1 MQLSWNILVALFF
14 LFLVRPYVGVIVLL
28 SLVFVLFEKYKNI
41 INKKFWIP
49 IVLLS
54 FFGVVFFM
62 TQFVKLESLSIE
74 SILLKFEGYQNYVE
88 KYTDSNYLADLGY
101 IGRVLMLLCLPLFYK
116 VENFFQFISSIENL
130 MLLLV
135 VIYFFFKKFY
145 NHTRNWFELDTK
157 FALYTSI
164 SIFLFLSTYIYNLG
178 LASRMRLMF
187 YPLFFY
193 VMAQSL
199 KKDKLNEK
207 KKIVRITTVP
217 ISLEKL
223 LTGQLTYMSQFYE
236 VIAISS
242 EKENLVK
249 FGKSN
254 QLPVFYLN
262 LTRKITPFYDL
273 YAIFRLVVFLIKTKP
288 EIVHTHTPKAGMVG
302 MIASK
307 LAGVPHRLHTVAGL
321 PLMEAVGVKR
331 KILNLVE
338 KITYVCAT
346 KVYPNSK
353 GLEEFILEN
362 NFAPKEKIKI
372 IGNGSSNGINTAFFA
387 PEQISKEETLK
398 LKAQLDIAKDDFV
411 FIFVG
416 RLVKDKGINELITAF
431 TNLNLSK
438 TKLLLVGPLE
448 SDLDP
453 LLPETLTEI
462 EENINIINVG
472 YQSDVRPYFKVA
484 NLLVFPSYR
493 EGFPNVVMQAGA
505 MGLPAIVSNI
515 NGCNEIIEEEKN
527 GLIIPVKNSKAIEE
541 AMRKV
546 YQEKSLFDQLKSN
559 ARQMIVSRYEQ
570 KIIWEAIR
578 NEYENLEHV

>member
-1 MQLSWNILVALFF
+1 M
-14 LFLVRPYVGVIVLL
+14 
-28 SLVFVLFEKYKNI
+28 
-41 INKKFWIP
+41 
-49 IVLLS
+49 
-54 FFGVVFFM
+54 
-62 TQFVKLESLSIE
+62 
-74 SILLKFEGYQNYVE
+74 
-88 KYTDSNYLADLGY
+88 
-101 IGRVLMLLCLPLFYK
+101 
-116 VENFFQFISSIENL
+116 
-130 MLLLV
+130 
-135 VIYFFFKKFY
+135 
-145 NHTRNWFELDTK
+145 
-157 FALYTSI
+157 
-164 SIFLFLSTYIYNLG
+164 
-178 LASRMRLMF
+178 
-187 YPLFFY
+187 
-193 VMAQSL
+193 
-199 KKDKLNEK
+199 
-207 KKIVRITTVP
+207 KKILRITTVP

-262 LTRKITPFYDL
+262 LTRKITPFHDL

-302 MIASK
+302 MLASK

-338 KITYVCAT
+338 KLTYVCAT

-387 PEQISKEETLK
+387 PEQISEEETLK

-462 EENINIINVG
+462 DENINIINVG
-472 YQSDVRPYFKVA
+472 YQSDVRPYFKVT
-484 NLLVFPSYR
+484 NVLVFPSYR

-527 GLIIPVKNSKAIEE
+527 GLIIPVKNSKVIEE